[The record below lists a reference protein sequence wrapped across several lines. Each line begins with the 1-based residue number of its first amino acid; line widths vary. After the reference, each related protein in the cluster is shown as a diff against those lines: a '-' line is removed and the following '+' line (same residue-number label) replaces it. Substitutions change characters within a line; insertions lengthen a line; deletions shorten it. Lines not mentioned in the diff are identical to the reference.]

1 MSEQARCPQ
10 CDAEIPSGA
19 PAGLCPKC
27 LFQAGLDSQQ
37 PVAPQFPPTQP
48 SPSPASRFEPP
59 APEELAARF
68 PQLEILALLGRGG
81 MGAVYKARQRG
92 LDRLVA
98 LKILPP
104 EVSVDPAFA
113 ERFTR
118 EARALA
124 KLTHSN
130 IVTVY
135 DFGQAASARHAS
147 PDPAS
152 RARRGSPDPAVP
164 ADGLFYFLMEYVD
177 GVNLRQAIQAG
188 DMTPQNAL
196 AIVPQICAAL
206 QFAHDEGIVHRDIKP
221 ENILIDKRGRVKI
234 ADFGLAKLLGQDASD
249 HSLTATHQVMGTL
262 RYMAP
267 EQMQGSRE
275 VDHRADIYS
284 LGVVFYELLTGELPM
299 GKFAPPSKRVQVDV
313 RLDEVV
319 LRALEQE
326 PEQRYQHASEVK
338 SDVEA
343 IGAGGRMWL
352 LPRTATLLAA
362 LVGGLLV
369 AGPWQ
374 SVEMRAPFTQGSYSL
389 WFLSMGYE
397 SSLGLATGV
406 MFAIA
411 LLMTLVTFPMRR
423 AAIPAATI
431 LFGLLIAALMISYGT
446 DPPLVDQP
454 EVPDVA
460 ERIRALNPSLQFEGS
475 TDLDVV
481 LAARKARLIDYWQ
494 VVIPAFY
501 VCLAMAL
508 LTVIAA
514 TFDFVLLRQSPSV
527 ESSHEK
533 EKERET
539 RETGT
544 GPVSLAGP
552 HLVQG
557 PADCLLLAAGV
568 AFVTACGVALWLGVT
583 ASSGNHFTT
592 SMIRGNLI
600 GMSAGLAIYSVFVG
614 VAGLML
620 RRLRARLYV
629 VMELRNIPVWPVVIP
644 LWLGMPAAL
653 WVAVTL
659 FRDDVRRA
667 FEAAAEQRAEKT
679 GTTPVSLHHTSAE
692 IQMQIRGP
700 AVLLR
705 DDIKATFHTQTKS
718 QSRPQPPDRIA
729 DAVPPLFPKR
739 PKLVPVLATFNLVG
753 AILLMLVCAMEEPA
767 EFARSVPRL
776 WQVWETVDAVLGFSM
791 AAGMFAASIGL
802 FVWKPW
808 ARKLTLGVCVFG
820 LASFVFDAPY
830 LARFALPDMY
840 AEIHQTMAAEG
851 IEPDMAD
858 FMATVSVVVFIGGMM
873 VPGLACLIGQLVY
886 FTRPRVVAAFES
898 RGERYG
904 KFIEWLF
911 TGIGA
916 VVGVLSVFGPLA
928 LLLGL
933 AALLNQERG
942 GQPIDSSV
950 HPAGNRADSITGE
963 VWSGNKDAEIVMFWG
978 SICPTVSDQLAQHL
992 GLDPS
997 QRQAMNQ
1004 AFEMYFRE
1012 FKALEEQNTRHETDA
1027 NGHQITTIA
1036 EFRQQ
1041 VPALAERFWS
1051 ELDSAL
1057 DGQQLTLGRKTV
1069 GLGMGMFESANFG
1082 YRIEI
1087 WRVGQINP
1095 WYHWKESYP
1104 GMSSVPVEVTP
1115 YSGPELPE
1123 KYRRF
1128 WKEPATT
1135 KADAATSFVTSPLVT
1150 VIA

>member
-1 MSEQARCPQ
+1 MNEQARCPQ
-10 CDAEIPSGA
+10 CDAEIPPGA

-48 SPSPASRFEPP
+48 SPPPSRFEPP

-81 MGAVYKARQRG
+81 MGAVYKAKQRG

-104 EVSVDPAFA
+104 EVSADPAFA

-135 DFGQAASARHAS
+135 DFGQAASAR
-147 PDPAS
+147 
-152 RARRGSPDPAVP
+152 RGSPDPAVP
-164 ADGLFYFLMEYVD
+164 ATEGLPSSREPQETFGQPGGSVGDRPQREASARRGSPDPADPGGSVGDRPQRGANGLFYFLMEYVD

-188 DMTPQNAL
+188 EMTPQDAL

-284 LGVVFYELLTGELPM
+284 LGVIFYELLTGELPM
-299 GKFAPPSKRVQVDV
+299 GRFAPPSKKVQLDV
-313 RLDEVV
+313 RLDEIV

-338 SDVEA
+338 TDVEA
-343 IGAGGRMWL
+343 ISRSRQ
-352 LPRTATLLAA
+352 PESLARPEPA
-362 LVGGLLV
+362 KD
-369 AGPWQ
+369 A
-374 SVEMRAPFTQGSYSL
+374 
-389 WFLSMGYE
+389 
-397 SSLGLATGV
+397 ATG
-406 MFAIA
+406 
-411 LLMTLVTFPMRR
+411 
-423 AAIPAATI
+423 
-431 LFGLLIAALMISYGT
+431 S
-446 DPPLVDQP
+446 Q
-454 EVPDVA
+454 
-460 ERIRALNPSLQFEGS
+460 
-475 TDLDVV
+475 
-481 LAARKARLIDYWQ
+481 
-494 VVIPAFY
+494 
-501 VCLAMAL
+501 
-508 LTVIAA
+508 
-514 TFDFVLLRQSPSV
+514 
-527 ESSHEK
+527 
-533 EKERET
+533 
-539 RETGT
+539 
-544 GPVSLAGP
+544 
-552 HLVQG
+552 LVQA
-557 PADCLLLAAGV
+557 PADCLLMAAGI
-568 AFVTACGVALWLGVT
+568 AFVTAWGVAILM
-583 ASSGNHFTT
+583 ASRENDITT
-592 SMIRGNLI
+592 PLVGGNLTIALIVLTYYYLLI
-600 GMSAGLAIYSVFVG
+600 GVGGL
-614 VAGLML
+614 LL
-620 RRLRARLYV
+620 RRLRARLFVLLAAVIAGLFLPAV
-629 VMELRNIPVWPVVIP
+629 VALIVMMELPRMPEWRVAIP

-659 FRDDVRRA
+659 LRDDVRRA
-667 FEAAAEQRAEKT
+667 FATAAEQRAEKT
-679 GTTPVSLHHTSAE
+679 GTTPVSWHHTSAE

-700 AVLLR
+700 AVLLH
-705 DDIKATFHTQTKS
+705 DDIKAAFHAQTKS
-718 QSRPQPPDRIA
+718 QSRPQTPDRVA
-729 DAVPPLFPKR
+729 DAVPPLVPKR
-739 PKLVPVLATFNLVG
+739 QKLVPVLATFNLVG

-767 EFARSVPRL
+767 GFARPVPRL
-776 WQVWETVDAVLGFSM
+776 WKVWETVDAVLGFSM

-802 FVWKPW
+802 FLWKPW

-830 LARFALPDMY
+830 LARFALPDAY
-840 AEIHQTMAAEG
+840 AEIQQTVIAEG
-851 IEPDMAD
+851 VEPDLQD
-858 FMATVSVVVFIGGMM
+858 VVTLSTFVLIFGGLFVF
-873 VPGLACLIGQLVY
+873 GLTCLIGQLVY

-898 RGERYG
+898 QGETYG
-904 KFIEWLF
+904 KFVEWLF
-911 TGIGA
+911 TGAGA

-933 AALLNQERG
+933 SALFNQEG
-942 GQPIDSSV
+942 GEHSIDSS
-950 HPAGNRADSITGE
+950 GNRADSKTGE
-963 VWSGNKDAEIVMFWG
+963 SWWGNKGEEHVMFWG
-978 SICPTVSDQLAQHL
+978 PNSPTVSDRLADHL

-997 QRQAMNQ
+997 QREAMNQ
-1004 AFEMYFRE
+1004 AFQRLVRE
-1012 FKALEEQNTRHETDA
+1012 FKALEEQNTRHETDE

-1036 EFRQQ
+1036 PLQKQ
-1041 VPALAERFWS
+1041 LPQLQERFWS

-1057 DGQQLTLGRKTV
+1057 DGRQLTLGRKT
-1069 GLGMGMFESANFG
+1069 LFLSAGMFNSGELD

-1095 WYHWKESYP
+1095 WYHWKEGNPLISTAP
-1104 GMSSVPVEVTP
+1104 SANDQPS
-1115 YSGPELPE
+1115 SGPELPE
-1123 KYRRF
+1123 NRRRF
-1128 WKEPATT
+1128 WKEPE
-1135 KADAATSFVTSPLVT
+1135 
-1150 VIA
+1150 